1 MIPLPLVVGGLAM
14 YFGARYLARRRSRS
28 VVRLRDGRQVRLV
41 SSVALLNGSPGDML
55 ALEYLSALPAPRP
68 EEVRLEARNLI
79 QTVGARAEYAAC
91 RIAVVTARRRGD
103 RSDAPPPEELIFT
116 FRRGD
121 SVTDWYPTEGLEE

>member
-1 MIPLPLVVGGLAM
+1 MLVGGLAV
-14 YFGARYLARRRSRS
+14 YLGARYLARRRGRS

-55 ALEYLSALPAPRP
+55 ALEYLSTLPDPP
-68 EEVRLEARNLI
+68 PDEVELEARKLI

-91 RIAVVTARRRGD
+91 RVAVVTARRRGE
-103 RSDAPPPEELIFT
+103 RTDAPAPEELIFT

-121 SVTDWYPTEGLEE
+121 AAADWYPTEGLE